1 MKAVILA
8 GGLGTRLREETEFKP
23 KPMVE
28 VGERPILWHIMK
40 NLSSQGIKEFV
51 ICLGYKGE
59 VIKDFFL
66 NHAENTH
73 DISAALGSQD
83 SVIFHHESA
92 LEDWTVTL
100 ANTGAETMTGGRI
113 HRIKRY
119 VENETF
125 LCTYG
130 DGLAD
135 INLRELTHFH
145 ETHGEIATVTA
156 VRPTNRFGSLEIDSN
171 NIVTAFSEKPKSDK
185 WVSGGFFIFE
195 PKVFDYIHQNSV
207 LEKEPVEKIALEGQL
222 HAYKHHG
229 FWQPMDTYRE
239 AQDLNGIWESGNA
252 PWKNWN

>member
-66 NHAENTH
+66 NHTENTH

-130 DGLAD
+130 DGLSD
-135 INLRELTHFH
+135 IQIPILIKAHLKN
-145 ETHGEIATVTA
+145 GGVATVT
-156 VRPTNRFGSLEIDSN
+156 VTKPTNRFGVVEMDNAL
-171 NIVTAFSEKPKSDK
+171 VTSFREKPQAEG
-185 WVSGGFFIFE
+185 WINSGYF
-195 PKVFDYIHQNSV
+195 VFNQKIWDYLDDECT
-207 LEKEPVEKIALEGQL
+207 LEESPMKRLSKEGSLFGYEHL
-222 HAYKHHG
+222 G
-229 FWQPMDTYRE
+229 FWQAMDTYRE
-239 AQDLNGIWESGNA
+239 YQLLEGLWAENRA
-252 PWKNWN
+252 PWRIW